1 MATKQIAHADGR
13 EAFETSQVSG
23 VLRSVVDQVNFYD
36 GQFLNFTAN
45 ENIIIDMSGNPY
57 VTFDVKVQPGAAY
70 LTTVA
75 GVVDTTKIDSVP
87 FFGITMGTRYSRRI
101 EASVLA
107 INKKYQQMASGIR
120 SDMISLATKD
130 SRFQWYSFGQ

>member
-1 MATKQIAHADGR
+1 MLFIFSFSSYGQTKVESYSENFSATINLDLWRPNKIAHADGR
-13 EAFETSQVSG
+13 AAFETSQVSG

-36 GQFLNFTAN
+36 GQLLNFTAN

-87 FFGITMGTRYSRRI
+87 FLVSPWGPDTAGVLKRQF
-101 EASVLA
+101 LA
-107 INKKYQQMASGIR
+107 INK
-120 SDMISLATKD
+120 
-130 SRFQWYSFGQ
+130 